1 MILLLS
7 GAFLIPYVVMLIFTG
22 IPLFFMELAFGQF
35 ASEGVISI
43 WKVSPLFQGLLWY
56 RITYYKDR
64 RKSQTTISF
73 FLAQFFLRLFFPICK
88 RKEGRRQSVTWE
100 IHFVI
105 ALKQEENNLI
115 AMKTEMLPL
124 AWNRKCTGNSF
135 WKYRVQNKEHH
146 LVTITLGSQP

>member
-43 WKVSPLFQGLLWY
+43 WKVSPVFQGLLWY

-64 RKSQTTISF
+64 RKSQTTISV
-73 FLAQFFLRLFFPICK
+73 FLAQFFLDCSFLFA
-88 RKEGRRQSVTWE
+88 KE
-100 IHFVI
+100 
-105 ALKQEENNLI
+105 KKEEDN
-115 AMKTEMLPL
+115 
-124 AWNRKCTGNSF
+124 
-135 WKYRVQNKEHH
+135 Q
-146 LVTITLGSQP
+146 